1 MNREKK
7 DKIPSMQVS
16 FIDAICIQL
25 YQVGGGGGDRVD
37 RRPVRAPGFPGRIKV
52 SVPSQTLAGLS
63 EHCSPLLEGCRKNR
77 QQWQHLAEECEPDS
91 VNGVV

>member
-1 MNREKK
+1 M
-7 DKIPSMQVS
+7 PSVS
-16 FIDAICIQL
+16 SCTR
-25 YQVGGGGGDRVD
+25 YGGGGDDGGGTGVLL
-37 RRPVRAPGFPGRIKV
+37 RAPGFPGQIKV

-77 QQWQHLAEECEPDS
+77 QQWQHLAEECEQDS